1 MALKVLIV
9 QTDSNATKTLAQLL
23 KPYQAEISET
33 RDLRQAELLTSQVQP
48 ELIFLDMHFPGKA
61 WENYLRL
68 LHLQFPKIKVIVTN
82 RHPDLQ
88 REIYAREQGVAAIL
102 RQPFTR
108 RWMDQAI
115 EKTKAGSQSP
125 PSIMPAEKL
134 IPPRIRMP
142 VRFKITLPYLLLALL
157 FALGA
162 AYIVS
167 QVLFD
172 SIQDRYYNQLIAT
185 AKQSTDWMVKEED
198 RLLSTVR
205 LAANTQ
211 GVADAIVAQDAEQLR
226 DFILP
231 IVANAGEETVEIL
244 DQEGVSL
251 LSLRRDPQSNEQ
263 IYNISRGE
271 TYFQTVPFVQIV
283 LAQKTDQQGDKF
295 SGWVDAPWGKVFYIC
310 GPIFNGAGNQVGV
323 VLVGKSI
330 ASLAHQM
337 QADALGSIS
346 VYDQSG
352 NPLVSTLFSDFDR
365 YRLDS
370 GMVAQVIT
378 QQDQSSRMRE
388 LTMNSVDYTELL
400 ASWEVR
406 NGMDIGILGVS
417 LPQAYL
423 VRTSQQT
430 RLQIFVLSLI
440 GIIFVVIIGIYL
452 ANLITRPIVRLSE
465 ASTKVAQGDLD
476 IKVDTDGDDEVAV
489 LAHSFNSMVAGLQ
502 EGSIYRDLLG
512 RTVSP
517 EVREQ
522 LRQTF
527 SSGRLRLE
535 GQEAVATVLMTDIRD
550 FTKISEHEDPSTI
563 FAWLNEYFDRT
574 VPVIIS
580 HGGVVNKFDGDAI
593 LAFFGILPRILN
605 PEKSTEAA
613 CEAALEIGLAIEAL
627 NVERQQ
633 RGEPVFITG
642 VGINT
647 GVVIAGGLGTRDRMH
662 YTIIGDTVNTTQ
674 RLESLTREL
683 CESGGIL
690 ISQASYASLGKKS
703 RQFQFSP
710 AGNHTVRGREE
721 QISVYRLLGK
731 MPEQETGKAD

>member
-1 MALKVLIV
+1 
-9 QTDSNATKTLAQLL
+9 
-23 KPYQAEISET
+23 
-33 RDLRQAELLTSQVQP
+33 
-48 ELIFLDMHFPGKA
+48 
-61 WENYLRL
+61 
-68 LHLQFPKIKVIVTN
+68 
-82 RHPDLQ
+82 
-88 REIYAREQGVAAIL
+88 
-102 RQPFTR
+102 
-108 RWMDQAI
+108 
-115 EKTKAGSQSP
+115 
-125 PSIMPAEKL
+125 
-134 IPPRIRMP
+134 
-142 VRFKITLPYLLLALL
+142 
-157 FALGA
+157 
-162 AYIVS
+162 
-167 QVLFD
+167 
-172 SIQDRYYNQLIAT
+172 
-185 AKQSTDWMVKEED
+185 MVKEED

-244 DQEGVSL
+244 DQEGISL

-310 GPIFNGAGNQVGV
+310 GPIFNSAGNQVGV

-710 AGNHTVRGREE
+710 TGNHTVRGREE

>member
-244 DQEGVSL
+244 DQEGISL

-310 GPIFNGAGNQVGV
+310 GPIFNSAGNQVGV

>member
-33 RDLRQAELLTSQVQP
+33 GDLRQAELLTSQVQP

-82 RHPDLQ
+82 HHPDLQ

-167 QVLFD
+167 QVLYD

-244 DQEGVSL
+244 DQEGISL

-310 GPIFNGAGNQVGV
+310 GPIFNSAGNQVGV

-388 LTMNSVDYTELL
+388 LTINSVDYTELL

-406 NGMDIGILGVS
+406 NGMDIGFLGVS
-417 LPQAYL
+417 LP
-423 VRTSQQT
+423 
-430 RLQIFVLSLI
+430 
-440 GIIFVVIIGIYL
+440 
-452 ANLITRPIVRLSE
+452 
-465 ASTKVAQGDLD
+465 
-476 IKVDTDGDDEVAV
+476 
-489 LAHSFNSMVAGLQ
+489 
-502 EGSIYRDLLG
+502 
-512 RTVSP
+512 
-517 EVREQ
+517 
-522 LRQTF
+522 
-527 SSGRLRLE
+527 
-535 GQEAVATVLMTDIRD
+535 
-550 FTKISEHEDPSTI
+550 
-563 FAWLNEYFDRT
+563 
-574 VPVIIS
+574 
-580 HGGVVNKFDGDAI
+580 
-593 LAFFGILPRILN
+593 
-605 PEKSTEAA
+605 
-613 CEAALEIGLAIEAL
+613 
-627 NVERQQ
+627 
-633 RGEPVFITG
+633 
-642 VGINT
+642 
-647 GVVIAGGLGTRDRMH
+647 
-662 YTIIGDTVNTTQ
+662 
-674 RLESLTREL
+674 
-683 CESGGIL
+683 
-690 ISQASYASLGKKS
+690 
-703 RQFQFSP
+703 
-710 AGNHTVRGREE
+710 
-721 QISVYRLLGK
+721 
-731 MPEQETGKAD
+731 

>member
-244 DQEGVSL
+244 DQEGISL

-310 GPIFNGAGNQVGV
+310 GPIFNSAGNQVGV

-690 ISQASYASLGKKS
+690 ISQASYASLGKKAG
-703 RQFQFSP
+703 QFQFAP

-731 MPEQETGKAD
+731 MPEQETRKAD